1 MDLCSLPALG
11 LIAIMKTRGILDEEG
26 HITIP
31 RSVRDELGLA
41 PGGALAIISDGEEIV
56 LRPVPETPTL

>member
-1 MDLCSLPALG
+1 MDLCSLPTFG
-11 LIAIMKTRGILDEEG
+11 LIAIMKTRVVLDEEG
-26 HITIP
+26 YITIP
-31 RSVRDELGLA
+31 ESVRDELGLA